1 MHTRHPDTFGKDKK
15 AGDKITHYIVDESH
29 NFSNHHVASLQS
41 TQDIYHNKLVMAPD
55 RDTLLASYNVKNT
68 ATNHQKPS
76 RLSMDT
82 LQRTISDISFE
93 LSKEVE
99 AVADQLTLPPI
110 SEVEDAKCECCGMCE
125 ECTPEYIARVR
136 EKFLGKLI
144 CGLCSE
150 AVKEEMEKSGGKIEE
165 ALSEHTKVC
174 VRFNRF
180 DRTNPVLFQAA
191 AMKEML
197 KKSSRLDGSRAKS
210 ISPRDHKRGYGN
222 VNVKGGL
229 TRSSSCIPSI
239 TREMTE
245 REVVNS

>member
-1 MHTRHPDTFGKDKK
+1 
-15 AGDKITHYIVDESH
+15 
-29 NFSNHHVASLQS
+29 
-41 TQDIYHNKLVMAPD
+41 MAPD
-55 RDTLLASYNVKNT
+55 RDTLMASYNAKNT
-68 ATNHQKPS
+68 PTNLQKPS

-93 LSKEVE
+93 LSKEVDNV
-99 AVADQLTLPPI
+99 VADHLKLPPI
-110 SEVEDAKCECCGMCE
+110 SEVEDAKCECCGMSE

-150 AVKEEMEKSGGKIEE
+150 AVKEEMEKSGGKIED
-165 ALSEHTKVC
+165 ALNEHMRVC

-197 KKSSRLDGSRAKS
+197 KKSARLDGSRAKS
-210 ISPRDHKRGYGN
+210 LSPRDQKRGYGN
-222 VNVKGGL
+222 VTKGGL
-229 TRSSSCIPSI
+229 ARSSSCIPSI
-239 TREMTE
+239 TREMNE
-245 REVVNS
+245 REVVN

>member
-1 MHTRHPDTFGKDKK
+1 M
-15 AGDKITHYIVDESH
+15 S
-29 NFSNHHVASLQS
+29 
-41 TQDIYHNKLVMAPD
+41 PD
-55 RDTLLASYNVKNT
+55 RDSTLLASYNL
-68 ATNHQKPS
+68 QKPS

-93 LSKEVE
+93 LSKEVDS
-99 AVADQLTLPPI
+99 VADHLMLPTI
-110 SEVEDAKCECCGMCE
+110 SEVEDAKCECCGMFE

-150 AVKEEMEKSGGKIEE
+150 AVKEEMEKSGGKIED
-165 ALSEHTKVC
+165 ALREHTRVC

-197 KKSSRLDGSRAKS
+197 KKSSRLDGNRAKS
-210 ISPRDHKRGYGN
+210 LSPRDQKRGNGN
-222 VNVKGGL
+222 VNNKGGL

-239 TREMTE
+239 TREMSE
-245 REVVNS
+245 RKAVN

>member
-1 MHTRHPDTFGKDKK
+1 
-15 AGDKITHYIVDESH
+15 
-29 NFSNHHVASLQS
+29 
-41 TQDIYHNKLVMAPD
+41 MAPD
-55 RDTLLASYNVKNT
+55 RDTLLASYNNAKCNL
-68 ATNHQKPS
+68 QKPS
-76 RLSMDT
+76 RLSMET

-93 LSKEVE
+93 LSKEVDDV
-99 AVADQLTLPPI
+99 VADQLNLPTI
-110 SEVEDAKCECCGMCE
+110 SEVEDAKCECCGMSE

-165 ALSEHTKVC
+165 ALSEHTRVC

-180 DRTNPVLFQAA
+180 DRTNPVLFQAT

-197 KKSSRLDGSRAKS
+197 KKSQDGNRAKS
-210 ISPRDHKRGYGN
+210 LSPRDQKRGYGN
-222 VNVKGGL
+222 VINKGGL

-239 TREMTE
+239 TREISD
-245 REVVNS
+245 RKVVN

>member
-1 MHTRHPDTFGKDKK
+1 
-15 AGDKITHYIVDESH
+15 
-29 NFSNHHVASLQS
+29 
-41 TQDIYHNKLVMAPD
+41 MAPH
-55 RDTLLASYNVKNT
+55 RDTQVASYNPKTTPSNL
-68 ATNHQKPS
+68 QKPT

-93 LSKEVE
+93 LSKEVD
-99 AVADQLTLPPI
+99 AVADIIKLPPI
-110 SEVEDAKCECCGMCE
+110 SEVEDAKCECCGMSE

-150 AVKEEMEKSGGKIEE
+150 AVKEEMEKSGGEIEQ
-165 ALSEHTKVC
+165 ALKEHTSVC

-197 KKSSRLDGSRAKS
+197 KKSARLDGSRAKS
-210 ISPRDHKRGYGN
+210 LSPRDQKRGYGN
-222 VNVKGGL
+222 VTKGGL
-229 TRSSSCIPSI
+229 ARSSSCIPSI
-239 TREMTE
+239 TRELND
-245 REVVNS
+245 REIVN